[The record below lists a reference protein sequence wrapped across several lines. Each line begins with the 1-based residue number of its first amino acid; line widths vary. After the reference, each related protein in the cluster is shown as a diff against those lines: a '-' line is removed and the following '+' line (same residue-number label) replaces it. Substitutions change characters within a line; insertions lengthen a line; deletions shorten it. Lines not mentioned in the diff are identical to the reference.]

1 MSENLDQ
8 NAWGTLR
15 YRDVTGKE
23 RVVVLNK
30 APFTIGRL
38 GDNHLQLDDPYIS
51 RHHVELVFDGKTYR
65 MRDKQSTSGSFV
77 NDTKVTETI
86 LKSGD
91 RISLGRRNGG
101 IELMFEAIT
110 PKEEQETSQEPVAV
124 KPTPAPPDDP
134 HQIMSVIDHQ
144 QTRYL
149 NTSLIEQAKMM
160 NNNTFNRLRALYE
173 ITSTILSMQSR
184 NDLCSK
190 LLELLFDLLPA
201 ERGVIMLVDGSSDAL
216 SIKAAKHRTNT
227 DSSTVHPSMTIV
239 NRVFKDNVA
248 TLCLDARSDNRFA
261 TQQSII
267 FQSIRSVI
275 CAPISSNTR
284 TWGVCYLDNLTKQKS
299 FEEEEL
305 EFLMAV
311 TRQAGIALENLHLLE
326 EQKITFESFVRTLA
340 ASIDA
345 RDDLTAGHS
354 ARVARYS
361 STIAKHMGLPAE
373 ERKIIYYAGLL
384 HDYGKIGTREAIL
397 CKPGKLTPE
406 EYDHMRDHALHTL
419 EILSEIHFSREMENL
434 PLIASSHHEN
444 IDGSGYPFGMTG
456 DQIPLGGKI
465 IAVADFFDAL
475 THKRHY
481 REPMP
486 IEEVLELIDDAS
498 GSKFEPVVVA
508 ALKDFVWKEY
518 IPNQKKRAEAEAR
531 RNQQTGKQMPAGVPQ
546 TAPAPTIEMSEGVK

>member
-1 MSENLDQ
+1 MTESTDNEVL
-8 NAWGTLR
+8 ASLK

-23 RVVVLNK
+23 RIIPIAK
-30 APFTIGRL
+30 MPFSIGRL
-38 GDNHLQLDDPYIS
+38 GDNSLQLDDPYIS
-51 RHHVELVFDGKTYR
+51 RHHVEITYDGSNFR

-77 NDTKVTETI
+77 NDNKITDTV
-86 LKSGD
+86 LRNGD

-101 IELMFEAIT
+101 IELTFELAT
-110 PKEEQETSQEPVAV
+110 QPSLETGGDSEAAPGPVS
-124 KPTPAPPDDP
+124 DDP
-134 HQIMSVIDHQ
+134 HQVMSIIDHH

-149 NTSLIEQAKMM
+149 NTSLIEKKKLLTDA
-160 NNNTFNRLRALYE
+160 TVNRLKALYE
-173 ITSTILSMQSR
+173 ITSSILSTQSR
-184 NDLCSK
+184 NELCVK
-190 LLELLFDLLPA
+190 LLDSLFEILPA
-201 ERGVIMLVDGSSDAL
+201 ERGVIMLADGNSDAL
-216 SIKAAKHRTNT
+216 QVKAAKHRSNT
-227 DSSTVHPSMTIV
+227 DPSTVHPSLTIV
-239 NRVFKDNVA
+239 NRVFSENVA
-248 TLCLDARSDNRFA
+248 TLCLDARSDSRFA
-261 TQQSII
+261 TQKSII

-275 CAPISSNTR
+275 CAPISSANR

-305 EFLMAV
+305 EFLLAV
-311 TRQAGIALENLHLLE
+311 TRQAGIALENLHLIE

-361 STIAKHMGLPAE
+361 SAIAKYMELPPE

-406 EYDHMRDHALHTL
+406 EYDHMRDHAMNTL
-419 EILSEIHFSREMENL
+419 EILSEIHFSKEMENL
-434 PLIASSHHEN
+434 PMIASSHHEN
-444 IDGSGYPFGMTG
+444 VDGSGYPFGLKG

-486 IEEVLELIDDAS
+486 IEEVMELIEDAS
-498 GSKFEPVVVA
+498 GSKFEPSVVT
-508 ALKDFVWKEY
+508 ALKGFVYKEY
-518 IPNQKKRAEAEAR
+518 IPNQKRRAEAEAK
-531 RNQQTGKQMPAGVPQ
+531 RNQQTGKQVAVPQ
-546 TAPAPTIEMSEGVK
+546 QALNVQLATAEAGEITKH